1 MDGTRL
7 TGDERRALADE
18 LAGDLVKR
26 GLALADVERLAPLLV
41 ERVRLSVQGAERRR
55 ALPADGRRK

>member
-7 TGDERRALADE
+7 TADERRALADE

-26 GLALADVERLAPLLV
+26 GLVLADVERLAPLLV
-41 ERVRLSVQGAERRR
+41 DWVRLSVQGAEQRR
-55 ALPADGRRK
+55 AFPADGPRK

>member
-7 TGDERRALADE
+7 TADERRALADE
-18 LAGDLVKR
+18 LAGDLVRR

-41 ERVRLSVQGAERRR
+41 DRVRLSVLGAERRR
-55 ALPADGRRK
+55 ALPAGGRRK